1 MEENKIT
8 DAIVKDDV
16 KKDDTTNAVPM
27 PEEELS
33 ALNGKF
39 REVVSITGD
48 NAITG
53 CFTYFGKTVLYVVNN
68 SVTLDKAEVTVK
80 FDGNYEFEVIQR
92 AKSSALTGGSVKLT
106 FAPGEGALIAL
117 H

>member
-1 MEENKIT
+1 MKSTYKGMIQT
-8 DAIVKDDV
+8 KSG
-16 KKDDTTNAVPM
+16 KDDTTNAVPM

-68 SVTLDKAEVTVK
+68 SVTLDKAKVTVK

-92 AKSSALTGGSVKLT
+92 AKSSVLTGGSVKLT